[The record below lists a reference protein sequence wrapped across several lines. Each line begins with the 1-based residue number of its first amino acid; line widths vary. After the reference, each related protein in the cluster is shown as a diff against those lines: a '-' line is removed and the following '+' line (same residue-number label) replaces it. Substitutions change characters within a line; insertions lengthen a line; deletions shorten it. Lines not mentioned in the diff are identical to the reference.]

1 MIDINMTIV
10 AQILNFLILVL
21 ILKFVAYK
29 PVMKMLKEREEKI
42 ARSIDAAEADEQK
55 AKELLAEYNKQLADA
70 RIKAQEIVDKAMKRA
85 QEERDASVAETRR
98 EIEQMRKAAK
108 EDIARERERAAMQLR
123 GEMVAL
129 SMQAAGKIIAA
140 NMDNKTNEKLVSDF
154 IDQLAENDVVIFINN
169 DHGTCGQTFQW
180 AFSDFYAVVFQKFCV
195 AQGGQRD
202 NVAQTFRAAKT

>member
-1 MIDINMTIV
+1 MTIV

-108 EDIARERERAAMQLR
+108 DKFPTLECCI
-123 GEMVAL
+123 L
-129 SMQAAGKIIAA
+129 SGG
-140 NMDNKTNEKLVSDF
+140 
-154 IDQLAENDVVIFINN
+154 IFMCYFLFMILP
-169 DHGTCGQTFQW
+169 HI
-180 AFSDFYAVVFQKFCV
+180 
-195 AQGGQRD
+195 
-202 NVAQTFRAAKT
+202 

>member
-1 MIDINMTIV
+1 MTIV

-42 ARSIDAAEADEQK
+42 ARSIDAADEQK

-154 IDQLAENDVVIFINN
+154 IDQLDK
-169 DHGTCGQTFQW
+169 D
-180 AFSDFYAVVFQKFCV
+180 KM
-195 AQGGQRD
+195 GGLPC
-202 NVAQTFRAAKT
+202 

>member
-42 ARSIDAAEADEQK
+42 ARSIDAAEAD
-55 AKELLAEYNKQLADA
+55 ELLAEYNKQLADA

-154 IDQLAENDVVIFINN
+154 IDQLDK
-169 DHGTCGQTFQW
+169 D
-180 AFSDFYAVVFQKFCV
+180 KM
-195 AQGGQRD
+195 GGLPC
-202 NVAQTFRAAKT
+202 

>member
-1 MIDINMTIV
+1 MTIV

-85 QEERDASVAETRR
+85 QERDASVAETRR

-154 IDQLAENDVVIFINN
+154 IDQLDK
-169 DHGTCGQTFQW
+169 D
-180 AFSDFYAVVFQKFCV
+180 KM
-195 AQGGQRD
+195 GGLPC
-202 NVAQTFRAAKT
+202 